1 MIALACVILVL
12 SGILLMIA
20 TGVGPFARDPWE
32 KYHFSFRKLSDW
44 KQKLIILCASA
55 IAIICSLAI
64 IGVFS

>member
-12 SGILLMIA
+12 SGIVLMVA

-32 KYHFSFRKLSDW
+32 RYHFSFRKLPSW
-44 KQKLIILCASA
+44 KQKLLVLPALILA
-55 IAIICSLAI
+55 IACSLTI

>member
-12 SGILLMIA
+12 SGIVLMVA

-32 KYHFSFRKLSDW
+32 RYHFSFRKLPTW
-44 KQKLIILCASA
+44 KQKFLVVPALVLA
-55 IAIICSLAI
+55 IVCSLTI